1 LIEQTFALLAPWE
14 FSPVVF
20 AACALTITFYLRG
33 VARLKRAG
41 TRISPWRMFSFFVG
55 LLLIYAVLQ
64 TYFDYLSQHMFWV
77 HRLQHL
83 VLHHL
88 GPFLITIAMPYDAIR
103 AGFPQWKGRGGP
115 IGILLGRIVGLI
127 YAVLQNVVVAPLL
140 FVGLIYFWL
149 TPTIHFYAMLSLPL
163 YNAMNW
169 SMALDGLL
177 FWWFCLKPAPEGER
191 PHPGYGVRVA
201 ILALIAFPQVLL
213 GCYIFLSPKSLYSVY
228 NLCGRAWEISPLLD
242 QQIGGLII
250 WIPGSMMSVIAAIP
264 ALRQW
269 MRADGKAHGADALAL
284 GASTKSPRAI

>member
-1 LIEQTFALLAPWE
+1 MQRMFALLMPWE

-20 AACALTITFYLRG
+20 AACVLAVTFYLRG
-33 VARLKRAG
+33 VALLKRAG
-41 TRISPWRMFSFFVG
+41 ARISRWRMFSFFLG

-88 GPFLITIAMPYDAIR
+88 GPFLITIALPYEAIK
-103 AGFPQWKGRGGP
+103 AGLPRWQGRGGS
-115 IGILLGRIVGLI
+115 IGILLGRVVAGT
-127 YAVLQNVVVAPLL
+127 YATLQNVVVAPLL
-140 FVGLIYFWL
+140 FVGLIFFWL
-149 TPTIHFYAMLSLPL
+149 TPSIHFYAMLSLPL

-177 FWWFCLKPAPEGER
+177 FWWFCLKPAPPGEL

-201 ILALIAFPQVLL
+201 ILALIAFPQIVL
-213 GCYIFLSPKSLYSVY
+213 GCYIFITPRSLYSIY
-228 NLCGRAWEISPLLD
+228 ALCGRAWEINPLLD

-250 WIPGSMMSVIAAIP
+250 WIPASMMSVIGAIL
-264 ALRQW
+264 ALRLW
-269 MRADGKAHGADALAL
+269 MREDESRHGGGRLAL
-284 GASTKSPRAI
+284 GVAAEHSSGT